1 MDQVVEQAIDAL
13 AVVIFVGQCL
23 LLFGALR
30 SDEGCQACVTKQV
43 REPLFQ
49 GLHVPWE
56 AGTTDLVF

>member
-13 AVVIFVGQCL
+13 AVVVFVGQCL

-30 SDEGCQACVTKQV
+30 SDEGCQARVTKQV
-43 REPLFQ
+43 GEPLFH

-56 AGTTDLVF
+56 A